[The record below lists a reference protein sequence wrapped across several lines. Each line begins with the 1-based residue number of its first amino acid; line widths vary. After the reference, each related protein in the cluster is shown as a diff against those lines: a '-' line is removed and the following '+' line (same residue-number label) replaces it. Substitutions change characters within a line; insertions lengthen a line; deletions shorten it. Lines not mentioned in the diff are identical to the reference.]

1 MKGLLAGNSLKALP
15 HIVQHFKDIVA
26 LDANLGSHMMRAVVD
41 INYYRD
47 ISVPIPDDAFNYLDM
62 AQETIDVCALT

>member
-15 HIVQHFKDIVA
+15 YIVQRFKDAVA
-26 LDANLGSHMMRAVVD
+26 SMPQMMKAVVD
-41 INYYRD
+41 INYFRD

-62 AQETIDVCALT
+62 AQETIVVCALT

>member
-1 MKGLLAGNSLKALP
+1 
-15 HIVQHFKDIVA
+15 
-26 LDANLGSHMMRAVVD
+26 MMRAVVD

-62 AQETIDVCALT
+62 AQETIVVCALT